1 MARVNLATALR
12 KAVKTESFEAE
23 FVALSPLVFNFD
35 MPAIVAAMAPPLV
48 EGIGANLLAGRLDGQ
63 PRGVQTGLLA
73 RSIAA
78 RPSSTGLQ
86 VYADG
91 ARGHDG
97 SVMRTFYGKF
107 RIAPRGATRLQ
118 KRRGKW
124 SGVTKV
130 RTSGE
135 PVIITQ
141 GRFWKQPFMQE
152 AIKRAIAV
160 IVPLLSKYRSK

>member
-48 EGIGANLLAGRLDGQ
+48 EGIGANLLAGKAPDGQGMPRRLDGQ

-107 RIAPRGATRLQ
+107 RIATRGATRLQ

-124 SGVTKV
+124 
-130 RTSGE
+130 
-135 PVIITQ
+135 
-141 GRFWKQPFMQE
+141 
-152 AIKRAIAV
+152 
-160 IVPLLSKYRSK
+160 